1 LENSK
6 RLDLGISA
14 PHHALTRNSGGTS
27 IIHSDFVRKILIQ
40 VIPLCCISLVGIS
53 ICLAGSQSVQTPAA
67 STGGQNSQT
76 APVPGTGSS
85 EALKQKPKPQ
95 APTGSAEDES
105 DALDEAI
112 SSAQRDPQALIKN
125 LQGFLA
131 RFPQSP
137 RREQVLRTI
146 FREALQANDPGTATA
161 YAEKLLE
168 AHPDDPALLASLVDL
183 LDRES
188 DAASRAQAILYG
200 TRFIDHAGKMA
211 RDSKPA
217 DITAERWQETMA
229 LMLATGYSMRGK
241 VYAKAGEDVKA
252 LADYEK
258 SYAAYPT
265 SQTAER
271 MGDLAAKRGDGDR
284 ALDEYATAFAFP
296 EKNTDP
302 AHRSALR
309 KKLGSAYVAKY
320 QSEKG
325 LGELI
330 LARYDQL
337 SQLLMARFE
346 SGPKPNAD
354 VHDPYQFVLQRL
366 DGSALHMADYQGKV
380 VVMDFWAT
388 WCGPCRLQGRSL
400 ERVVE
405 SFRNEPAASFLAVN
419 VDEDRDGVPGF
430 LREEKWK
437 IPVAYA
443 QGLDHLLQV
452 SALPTLVIFD
462 RKGRI
467 VFREEG
473 MDPAT
478 FEQQLANR
486 LREVL
491 AQQPAASRTPSR

>member
-1 LENSK
+1 M
-6 RLDLGISA
+6 
-14 PHHALTRNSGGTS
+14 
-27 IIHSDFVRKILIQ
+27 
-40 VIPLCCISLVGIS
+40 
-53 ICLAGSQSVQTPAA
+53 QTPAA
-67 STGGQNSQT
+67 STGGLKSQS
-76 APVPGTGSS
+76 APVPVAGSA
-85 EALKQKPKPQ
+85 EALQQKPKSPS
-95 APTGSAEDES
+95 GSAEDES

-131 RFPQSP
+131 KFPQSP

-146 FREALQANDPGTATA
+146 FREALQANDPGTAIG

-168 AHPDDPALLASLVDL
+168 AHPDDPALLATLVDL
-183 LDRES
+183 LDRDS
-188 DAASRAQAILYG
+188 DAASRAQAIVYG
-200 TRFIDHAGKMA
+200 TRFIEHAEKMA

-217 DITAERWQETMA
+217 EVTAEHWQETMA

-241 VYAKAGEDVKA
+241 VYAKAGDDLKA

-271 MGDLAAKRGDGDR
+271 IGDLASKRGDGDR

-296 EKNTDP
+296 DKNTDP
-302 AHRSALR
+302 AHRGELR
-309 KKLGSAYVAKY
+309 KKLGSAYVVKY

-337 SQLLMARFE
+337 SHLLTTRFE
-346 SGPKPNAD
+346 SGPKPNAE

-366 DGSALHMADYQGKV
+366 DGSALRMADLQGKV

-388 WCGPCRLQGRSL
+388 WCGPCRLQGRFL

-405 SFRNEPAASFLAVN
+405 SFRSEPAASFLAVN
-419 VDEDRDGVPGF
+419 VDEDRDPVPGF
-430 LREEKWK
+430 VREEKWK
-437 IPVAYA
+437 MPVAYA

-462 RKGRI
+462 RQGKI

-473 MDPAT
+473 MDPST
-478 FEQQLANR
+478 FEDQLASR
-486 LREVL
+486 LREIL
-491 AQQPAASRTPSR
+491 ARQTATGRSPSP

>member
-1 LENSK
+1 LKSEDSK
-6 RLDLGISA
+6 RFDLGIPAQHRA
-14 PHHALTRNSGGTS
+14 PMLNSGDAPGA
-27 IIHSDFVRKILIQ
+27 HPNFFRLFLPQ
-40 VIPLCCISLVGIS
+40 VISLFCITLFSIPLL
-53 ICLAGSQSVQTPAA
+53 LAGSQNAQTPTA
-67 STGGQNSQT
+67 STGGQKSQSEA
-76 APVPGTGSS
+76 APAGPS
-85 EALKQKPKPQ
+85 EALQQKPKASVGP
-95 APTGSAEDES
+95 AEDES

-125 LQGFLA
+125 LKSFLLK
-131 RFPQSP
+131 FPQSP

-188 DAASRAQAILYG
+188 DAASRAQAIVYG
-200 TRFIDHAGKMA
+200 TRFIDHAEKMA
-211 RDSKPA
+211 KGTKPA
-217 DITAERWQETMA
+217 DVTAEHWQESMA

-241 VYAKAGEDVKA
+241 VYAKGGDDLKS

-265 SQTAER
+265 SQVAER
-271 MGDLAAKRGDGDR
+271 IGDLASKGGDVDR

-296 EKNTDP
+296 EKSSDP
-302 AHRSALR
+302 AHRSELR

-337 SQLLMARFE
+337 SHSLMSRFE
-346 SGPKPNAD
+346 SGAKPNAD
-354 VHDPYQFVLQRL
+354 IRDPYQFVLQRL
-366 DGSALHMADYQGKV
+366 DGSPLRMADYQGRV
-380 VVMDFWAT
+380 VVIDFWAT
-388 WCGPCRLQGRSL
+388 WCGPCRLQGRIL

-405 SFRNEPAASFLAVN
+405 SFRNEPAASFLAAN

-430 LREEKWK
+430 IREEKWK

-462 RKGRI
+462 RNGRI

-478 FEQQLANR
+478 FEQQLVSR
-486 LREVL
+486 LREIL
-491 AQQPAASRTPSR
+491 ARQTAAGRAPSR